1 MLAKPEYFSPPD
13 EVCCWPGRRG
23 GATAERRRRGKDAGG
38 SVAES
43 HREETA
49 IRESHREE
57 YTGGETAEEWPER
70 KREKARKKNIEIA
83 KRLFIAHNTLPLLEA
98 SGSAVV
104 SAAGNQIKSIKMKS
118 ILVKRISLN
127 LSSEINERGT
137 EVECSSRG
145 TAMAN
150 SNRNTETEHSNRG
163 TETANSCCCTDTA
176 NSNRST
182 VTESSNRGTETERS
196 CYKKAA
202 EIGAAMDEAG
212 VEYNWIDVAQWPER
226 NNGYKPEVRFRIAY
240 SQQMLFIEYYVKEAN
255 IKALYSEDKDSKPFK
270 DSCCEFFFSPECNN
284 NYYNMELNCI
294 GKGTFAFRR
303 GGRKGPKIAYGEE
316 IMKRIFRYSTLG
328 EAPIETSVKENGEL
342 FEWKLTVAIPLECF
356 TETPMNELKGK
367 TMRANFY
374 KCGDDMPK
382 PHFLTWNRIELDKP
396 DFHTPDFFGALH
408 FE

>member
-1 MLAKPEYFSPPD
+1 M
-13 EVCCWPGRRG
+13 
-23 GATAERRRRGKDAGG
+23 
-38 SVAES
+38 
-43 HREETA
+43 
-49 IRESHREE
+49 
-57 YTGGETAEEWPER
+57 TAEEWPER

-83 KRLFIAHNTLPLLEA
+83 KRLFIAHNALPLLEA
-98 SGSAVV
+98 TGGASGTARGKAIGRAAGTARGKATGKVTDKAAGKAV
-104 SAAGNQIKSIKMKS
+104 GNQIKSIEMKS

-127 LSSEINERGT
+127 LSSEIND
-137 EVECSSRG
+137 
-145 TAMAN
+145 
-150 SNRNTETEHSNRG
+150 RG
-163 TETANSCCCTDTA
+163 TETANSNRKTA
-176 NSNRST
+176 M
-182 VTESSNRGTETERS
+182 
-196 CYKKAA
+196 

>member
-1 MLAKPEYFSPPD
+1 MLA
-13 EVCCWPGRRG
+13 GRPLKSGRS
-23 GATAERRRRGKDAGG
+23 AK
-38 SVAES
+38 
-43 HREETA
+43 
-49 IRESHREE
+49 
-57 YTGGETAEEWPER
+57 ER
-70 KREKARKKNIEIA
+70 KRVRRILIA
-83 KRLFIAHNTLPLLEA
+83 KRLFIAHNTLPLLQA
-98 SGSAVV
+98 AGKAV
-104 SAAGNQIKSIKMKS
+104 GNQIKSIEMKS

-137 EVECSSRG
+137 EMECSSRG

-150 SNRNTETEHSNRG
+150 SNRSTETEHNNCS
-163 TETANSCCCTDTA
+163 TE
-176 NSNRST
+176 
-182 VTESSNRGTETERS
+182 TESSNRKT
-196 CYKKAA
+196 AM

-226 NNGYKPEVRFRIAY
+226 NNGYKPEVSFRIAY

-270 DSCCEFFFSPECNN
+270 DSCCEFFFSPECNS

-382 PHFLTWNRIELDKP
+382 PHFLTWNRIELEKP
-396 DFHTPDFFGALH
+396 DFHTPDFFGALT

>member
-1 MLAKPEYFSPPD
+1 MPERAIGKKILA
-13 EVCCWPGRRG
+13 GRPLKSGRS
-23 GATAERRRRGKDAGG
+23 AK
-38 SVAES
+38 
-43 HREETA
+43 
-49 IRESHREE
+49 
-57 YTGGETAEEWPER
+57 ER
-70 KREKARKKNIEIA
+70 KRGSKNIEIA

-98 SGSAVV
+98 TGRAAGTARGRASGTARGKAASKVTGKAAGKAV
-104 SAAGNQIKSIKMKS
+104 GNQIKSIGMKS

-127 LSSEINERGT
+127 LSSEMNDR
-137 EVECSSRG
+137 S
-145 TAMAN
+145 
-150 SNRNTETEHSNRG
+150 TETEHSNRG
-163 TETANSCCCTDTA
+163 TETVNSSCGTA
-176 NSNRST
+176 A
-182 VTESSNRGTETERS
+182 
-196 CYKKAA
+196 K
-202 EIGAAMDEAG
+202 IGAAMDEAG

-255 IKALYSEDKDSKPFK
+255 IKALYSEDKESKPFK
-270 DSCCEFFFSPECNN
+270 DSCCEFFFSPECNS

-356 TETPMNELKGK
+356 TETPMNELQGK

-382 PHFLTWNRIELDKP
+382 PHFLTWNRIELEKP

>member
-1 MLAKPEYFSPPD
+1 MRFVAGRGAVAERLQRSGAVAEMLAAAWRIAIGKKLL
-13 EVCCWPGRRG
+13 PGR
-23 GATAERRRRGKDAGG
+23 AIGKNILAGG
-38 SVAES
+38 PLKSGRSAKV
-43 HREETA
+43 
-49 IRESHREE
+49 
-57 YTGGETAEEWPER
+57 R
-70 KREKARKKNIEIA
+70 KRGSKNIEIA
-83 KRLFIAHNTLPLLEA
+83 KRLFIAHNALPLLEA
-98 SGSAVV
+98 AGKAV
-104 SAAGNQIKSIKMKS
+104 GNQIKSIEMKS

-127 LSSEINERGT
+127 LSSEINDRG
-137 EVECSSRG
+137 
-145 TAMAN
+145 
-150 SNRNTETEHSNRG
+150 
-163 TETANSCCCTDTA
+163 
-176 NSNRST
+176 T
-182 VTESSNRGTETERS
+182 VTESNNRGTETERS
-196 CYKKAA
+196 SYKKAA

-255 IKALYSEDKDSKPFK
+255 IKALYSEDKESKPFK

-396 DFHTPDFFGALH
+396 DFHTPDFFGALT

>member
-1 MLAKPEYFSPPD
+1 MLARRPLKR
-13 EVCCWPGRRG
+13 GRS
-23 GATAERRRRGKDAGG
+23 AK
-38 SVAES
+38 
-43 HREETA
+43 
-49 IRESHREE
+49 
-57 YTGGETAEEWPER
+57 ER
-70 KREKARKKNIEIA
+70 KRGSKNIEIA
-83 KRLFIAHNTLPLLEA
+83 KRLFIAHNALPLLEA
-98 SGSAVV
+98 TGGASGTARRRASGTARGKAASKVAGKAAGSAV
-104 SAAGNQIKSIKMKS
+104 GNQIKSIEMKS
-118 ILVKRISLN
+118 ILVKRISRN
-127 LSSEINERGT
+127 LSSEINDRGT
-137 EVECSSRG
+137 VTE
-145 TAMAN
+145 
-150 SNRNTETEHSNRG
+150 SNNRG
-163 TETANSCCCTDTA
+163 TE
-176 NSNRST
+176 R
-182 VTESSNRGTETERS
+182 ERS
-196 CYKKAA
+196 NYKTAA

-212 VEYNWIDVAQWPER
+212 VGYNWIDVAQWPER

-316 IMKRIFRYSTLG
+316 IMKRILRYSTLG

-356 TETPMNELKGK
+356 TETPMEALQGK

-382 PHFLTWNRIELDKP
+382 PHFLTWNRIELEKP
-396 DFHTPDFFGALH
+396 DFHTPDFFGALT

>member
-1 MLAKPEYFSPPD
+1 MLEAT
-13 EVCCWPGRRG
+13 GRASG
-23 GATAERRRRGKDAGG
+23 TARGKAASKAAG
-38 SVAES
+38 
-43 HREETA
+43 
-49 IRESHREE
+49 
-57 YTGGETAEEWPER
+57 
-70 KREKARKKNIEIA
+70 K
-83 KRLFIAHNTLPLLEA
+83 A

-104 SAAGNQIKSIKMKS
+104 SAAGNQIKSIEMKS

-137 EVECSSRG
+137 EMECSSRS

-150 SNRNTETEHSNRG
+150 SNRSTETACSNRSTETESSKRGTEKANSNRG
-163 TETANSCCCTDTA
+163 TETANSSC
-176 NSNRST
+176 
-182 VTESSNRGTETERS
+182 GT
-196 CYKKAA
+196 AA

-328 EAPIETSVKENGEL
+328 EAPIETSVKENGAL

-356 TETPMNELKGK
+356 TETPMNELQGK

-382 PHFLTWNRIELDKP
+382 PHFLTWNRIELEKP
-396 DFHTPDFFGALH
+396 DFHTPDFFGALT

>member
-1 MLAKPEYFSPPD
+1 M
-13 EVCCWPGRRG
+13 
-23 GATAERRRRGKDAGG
+23 
-38 SVAES
+38 
-43 HREETA
+43 
-49 IRESHREE
+49 
-57 YTGGETAEEWPER
+57 
-70 KREKARKKNIEIA
+70 
-83 KRLFIAHNTLPLLEA
+83 FIAHNALPLLEA
-98 SGSAVV
+98 TGGASGTARRRASGTARGKAASKAAGKASGSAVG
-104 SAAGNQIKSIKMKS
+104 SAAGNQIKSIEMKS

-127 LSSEINERGT
+127 LSSEINDRGT
-137 EVECSSRG
+137 E
-145 TAMAN
+145 
-150 SNRNTETEHSNRG
+150 
-163 TETANSCCCTDTA
+163 TA

-182 VTESSNRGTETERS
+182 VTGSSNRSTETESSNRKT
-196 CYKKAA
+196 AM

-356 TETPMNELKGK
+356 TETPMEALQGK

-396 DFHTPDFFGALH
+396 DFHTPDFFGALT

>member
-1 MLAKPEYFSPPD
+1 MLA
-13 EVCCWPGRRG
+13 GRPLKSGRS
-23 GATAERRRRGKDAGG
+23 AK
-38 SVAES
+38 
-43 HREETA
+43 
-49 IRESHREE
+49 
-57 YTGGETAEEWPER
+57 ER
-70 KREKARKKNIEIA
+70 KRGSKNIEIA
-83 KRLFIAHNTLPLLEA
+83 KRLFIAHNALPLLEA
-98 SGSAVV
+98 TGGASGTARRRASGTARGKAASKATGKVTDKAVG
-104 SAAGNQIKSIKMKS
+104 SAAGNQIKSIGMKS

-127 LSSEINERGT
+127 LSSEIND
-137 EVECSSRG
+137 C
-145 TAMAN
+145 
-150 SNRNTETEHSNRG
+150 G
-163 TETANSCCCTDTA
+163 TETANS
-176 NSNRST
+176 
-182 VTESSNRGTETERS
+182 S
-196 CYKKAA
+196 CGKAA

-226 NNGYKPEVRFRIAY
+226 NNGYNPEVRFRIAY

-396 DFHTPDFFGALH
+396 DFHTPDFFGALT

>member
-1 MLAKPEYFSPPD
+1 MLAKPEYFSPPN
-13 EVCCWPGRRG
+13 EVCCWPGRCG
-23 GATAERRRRGKDAGG
+23 GATAERRLRSEDAGG

-43 HREETA
+43 YREETA
-49 IRESHREE
+49 SRESHREE
-57 YTGGETAEEWPER
+57 YAGGETAEEWPER

-83 KRLFIAHNTLPLLEA
+83 KRLFIAHNALPLLEA
-98 SGSAVV
+98 AGKAV
-104 SAAGNQIKSIKMKS
+104 GNQIKSIEMKS

-137 EVECSSRG
+137 EMECSSRG

-150 SNRNTETEHSNRG
+150 SNRSTETEHNNCG
-163 TETANSCCCTDTA
+163 TETEHNNC
-176 NSNRST
+176 ST
-182 VTESSNRGTETERS
+182 ETESSNRKT
-196 CYKKAA
+196 AM

-328 EAPIETSVKENGEL
+328 EAPIETSVKENGKL

-356 TETPMNELKGK
+356 TETPMETLQGK

-382 PHFLTWNRIELDKP
+382 PHFLTWNRIELEKP

>member
-1 MLAKPEYFSPPD
+1 MPGRAIGKNMLA
-13 EVCCWPGRRG
+13 GRPLKSG
-23 GATAERRRRGKDAGG
+23 QSAK
-38 SVAES
+38 
-43 HREETA
+43 
-49 IRESHREE
+49 
-57 YTGGETAEEWPER
+57 ER
-70 KREKARKKNIEIA
+70 KRVSKNIEIA
-83 KRLFIAHNTLPLLEA
+83 KRLFIAHNTLPLLQA
-98 SGSAVV
+98 ACK
-104 SAAGNQIKSIKMKS
+104 AAGNQIKSIEMKS

-127 LSSEINERGT
+127 LSSEINDRGT
-137 EVECSSRG
+137 E
-145 TAMAN
+145 
-150 SNRNTETEHSNRG
+150 
-163 TETANSCCCTDTA
+163 TA

-182 VTESSNRGTETERS
+182 VTESSNRKT
-196 CYKKAA
+196 AM

-367 TMRANFY
+367 TMRANFS

-382 PHFLTWNRIELDKP
+382 PHFLTWNRIELEKP

>member
-1 MLAKPEYFSPPD
+1 MY
-13 EVCCWPGRRG
+13 
-23 GATAERRRRGKDAGG
+23 
-38 SVAES
+38 
-43 HREETA
+43 REETVA
-49 IRESHREE
+49 RESHREE

-104 SAAGNQIKSIKMKS
+104 SAVGNQIKSIGMKS

-137 EVECSSRG
+137 EMECSS
-145 TAMAN
+145 
-150 SNRNTETEHSNRG
+150 RG
-163 TETANSCCCTDTA
+163 TETANSCCCTETA
-176 NSNRST
+176 NSNSST
-182 VTESSNRGTETERS
+182 ETESSNRKT
-196 CYKKAA
+196 AM

-342 FEWKLTVAIPLECF
+342 FEWKLTVAIPLDCF
-356 TETPMNELKGK
+356 TETPMEALQGK

-382 PHFLTWNRIELDKP
+382 PHFLTWNRIELEKP
-396 DFHTPDFFGALH
+396 DFHTPDFFGALT

>member
-1 MLAKPEYFSPPD
+1 MI
-13 EVCCWPGRRG
+13 
-23 GATAERRRRGKDAGG
+23 
-38 SVAES
+38 
-43 HREETA
+43 HREETVA
-49 IRESHREE
+49 RESHREE
-57 YTGGETAEEWPER
+57 DVGGETAEEWPKR

-83 KRLFIAHNTLPLLEA
+83 KRLFIAHNALPLLEA
-98 SGSAVV
+98 SGRAAGIAVGT
-104 SAAGNQIKSIKMKS
+104 AAGKAVGNQIKSIEMKS

-127 LSSEINERGT
+127 LSSEIN
-137 EVECSSRG
+137 
-145 TAMAN
+145 
-150 SNRNTETEHSNRG
+150 
-163 TETANSCCCTDTA
+163 D
-176 NSNRST
+176 
-182 VTESSNRGTETERS
+182 RGTETERS

-328 EAPIETSVKENGEL
+328 EAPIETSVKENGKL

-396 DFHTPDFFGALH
+396 DFHTPDFFGALT

>member
-1 MLAKPEYFSPPD
+1 MRFVAGRDAVAELLAGSAMAKRMAALLQRAIGKKLRAGRAIGKTMLA
-13 EVCCWPGRRG
+13 GRPLKSGRS
-23 GATAERRRRGKDAGG
+23 AK
-38 SVAES
+38 
-43 HREETA
+43 
-49 IRESHREE
+49 
-57 YTGGETAEEWPER
+57 ER
-70 KREKARKKNIEIA
+70 KRGSKNIEIA
-83 KRLFIAHNTLPLLEA
+83 KRLFIAHNTLPLLQA
-98 SGSAVV
+98 ADK
-104 SAAGNQIKSIKMKS
+104 AAGNQKKSIEMKS

-127 LSSEINERGT
+127 LSSEINDRGT
-137 EVECSSRG
+137 E
-145 TAMAN
+145 
-150 SNRNTETEHSNRG
+150 
-163 TETANSCCCTDTA
+163 TA

-182 VTESSNRGTETERS
+182 VTESSNCSTESESSNRKT
-196 CYKKAA
+196 AM

-255 IKALYSEDKDSKPFK
+255 IKALYSEDKESKPFK

-356 TETPMNELKGK
+356 TETPMEALQGK

-396 DFHTPDFFGALH
+396 DFHTPDFFGALT

>member
-1 MLAKPEYFSPPD
+1 M
-13 EVCCWPGRRG
+13 
-23 GATAERRRRGKDAGG
+23 
-38 SVAES
+38 
-43 HREETA
+43 
-49 IRESHREE
+49 
-57 YTGGETAEEWPER
+57 
-70 KREKARKKNIEIA
+70 
-83 KRLFIAHNTLPLLEA
+83 FIAHNALPLLEATGGASGTARRRASGTARGKAASKAAGKA

-104 SAAGNQIKSIKMKS
+104 SAAGNQIKSIEMKS

-127 LSSEINERGT
+127 LSSEIND
-137 EVECSSRG
+137 
-145 TAMAN
+145 
-150 SNRNTETEHSNRG
+150 RG
-163 TETANSCCCTDTA
+163 TETAKSSC
-176 NSNRST
+176 
-182 VTESSNRGTETERS
+182 GT
-196 CYKKAA
+196 AA

-255 IKALYSEDKDSKPFK
+255 IKARYSEDKDSKPFK

-356 TETPMNELKGK
+356 TETPMETLQGK

-396 DFHTPDFFGALH
+396 DFHTPDFFGALT

>member
-1 MLAKPEYFSPPD
+1 MSGRSIGKKILA
-13 EVCCWPGRRG
+13 GRPLKSGRS
-23 GATAERRRRGKDAGG
+23 AK
-38 SVAES
+38 
-43 HREETA
+43 
-49 IRESHREE
+49 
-57 YTGGETAEEWPER
+57 ER
-70 KREKARKKNIEIA
+70 KRVRRILIA
-83 KRLFIAHNTLPLLEA
+83 KRLFIAHNTLPLLQA
-98 SGSAVV
+98 TGSAV
-104 SAAGNQIKSIKMKS
+104 GNQIKSIEMKS

-127 LSSEINERGT
+127 LSSEIN
-137 EVECSSRG
+137 
-145 TAMAN
+145 
-150 SNRNTETEHSNRG
+150 
-163 TETANSCCCTDTA
+163 D
-176 NSNRST
+176 
-182 VTESSNRGTETERS
+182 RGTETERS
-196 CYKKAA
+196 SYKKAA

-328 EAPIETSVKENGEL
+328 EAPIETCGKENGEL

-356 TETPMNELKGK
+356 TETPMEALQGK

>member
-1 MLAKPEYFSPPD
+1 MLA
-13 EVCCWPGRRG
+13 GRPLKSGRS
-23 GATAERRRRGKDAGG
+23 AK
-38 SVAES
+38 
-43 HREETA
+43 
-49 IRESHREE
+49 
-57 YTGGETAEEWPER
+57 ER
-70 KREKARKKNIEIA
+70 KRGSKNIEIA
-83 KRLFIAHNTLPLLEA
+83 KRLFIAHNALPLLEATGGASGTARRRASGTARGKAASKAAGKA

-127 LSSEINERGT
+127 LSSEINDRGT
-137 EVECSSRG
+137 E
-145 TAMAN
+145 
-150 SNRNTETEHSNRG
+150 
-163 TETANSCCCTDTA
+163 TA

-182 VTESSNRGTETERS
+182 VTESSNRGTETVRS
-196 CYKKAA
+196 SYKKAA
-202 EIGAAMDEAG
+202 DIGAAMDEAG

-382 PHFLTWNRIELDKP
+382 PHFLTWNRIELEKP
-396 DFHTPDFFGALH
+396 DFHTPDFFGALT

>member
-1 MLAKPEYFSPPD
+1 MLA
-13 EVCCWPGRRG
+13 GRPLKSGRS
-23 GATAERRRRGKDAGG
+23 AK
-38 SVAES
+38 
-43 HREETA
+43 
-49 IRESHREE
+49 
-57 YTGGETAEEWPER
+57 ER
-70 KREKARKKNIEIA
+70 KRGSKNIEIA
-83 KRLFIAHNTLPLLEA
+83 KRLFIAHNALPLLQ
-98 SGSAVV
+98 
-104 SAAGNQIKSIKMKS
+104 AAGKTVGNQIKSIEMKS

-127 LSSEINERGT
+127 LSSEINDRG
-137 EVECSSRG
+137 
-145 TAMAN
+145 
-150 SNRNTETEHSNRG
+150 
-163 TETANSCCCTDTA
+163 
-176 NSNRST
+176 T
-182 VTESSNRGTETERS
+182 VTESSSRGTETERS
-196 CYKKAA
+196 SYKKAA

-342 FEWKLTVAIPLECF
+342 FEWKLTVAIPLDCF
-356 TETPMNELKGK
+356 TETPMEALQGK

-396 DFHTPDFFGALH
+396 DFHTPDFFGALT

>member
-1 MLAKPEYFSPPD
+1 MLARPEYFSPPD

-23 GATAERRRRGKDAGG
+23 GATAERQRRSEDDGG
-38 SVAES
+38 SVAET
-43 HREETA
+43 HREETVA
-49 IRESHREE
+49 RESHREE
-57 YTGGETAEEWPER
+57 YAGGETAEEWPER
-70 KREKARKKNIEIA
+70 KREKARSKNIEIA
-83 KRLFIAHNTLPLLEA
+83 KRLFIAHNALPLLEA
-98 SGSAVV
+98 TGKVTDKAAGKAV
-104 SAAGNQIKSIKMKS
+104 GNQIKSIEMKS
-118 ILVKRISLN
+118 ILVKRINPSL
-127 LSSEINERGT
+127 SGDINERGK
-137 EVECSSRG
+137 
-145 TAMAN
+145 
-150 SNRNTETEHSNRG
+150 ETEHSNRS
-163 TETANSCCCTDTA
+163 TETEHNNC
-176 NSNRST
+176 ST
-182 VTESSNRGTETERS
+182 ETESSNRKT
-196 CYKKAA
+196 AM

-226 NNGYKPEVRFRIAY
+226 NNGYNPEVRFRIAY

-328 EAPIETSVKENGEL
+328 EAPIETSVKENGKL

>member
-1 MLAKPEYFSPPD
+1 MLA
-13 EVCCWPGRRG
+13 
-23 GATAERRRRGKDAGG
+23 ERLQRG

-43 HREETA
+43 YREETA
-49 IRESHREE
+49 SRESHREE
-57 YTGGETAEEWPER
+57 YAGGETAEEWPER
-70 KREKARKKNIEIA
+70 KREKAHKKNIEIA
-83 KRLFIAHNTLPLLEA
+83 KRLFIAHNALPLLEA
-98 SGSAVV
+98 TGGASGTARRRASSTARGKAASKAAGKAV
-104 SAAGNQIKSIKMKS
+104 GNQIKSIEMKS

-127 LSSEINERGT
+127 LSSEINDRGT
-137 EVECSSRG
+137 VTESS
-145 TAMAN
+145 N
-150 SNRNTETEHSNRG
+150 CG
-163 TETANSCCCTDTA
+163 TETT
-176 NSNRST
+176 
-182 VTESSNRGTETERS
+182 SSNRGTETERS
-196 CYKKAA
+196 SYKKAA

-255 IKALYSEDKDSKPFK
+255 IKALYSEDKESKPFK

-328 EAPIETSVKENGEL
+328 EAPIETSVKENGKL

-396 DFHTPDFFGALH
+396 DFHTPDFFGALT

>member
-1 MLAKPEYFSPPD
+1 
-13 EVCCWPGRRG
+13 
-23 GATAERRRRGKDAGG
+23 
-38 SVAES
+38 
-43 HREETA
+43 
-49 IRESHREE
+49 
-57 YTGGETAEEWPER
+57 
-70 KREKARKKNIEIA
+70 
-83 KRLFIAHNTLPLLEA
+83 
-98 SGSAVV
+98 
-104 SAAGNQIKSIKMKS
+104 MKS

-127 LSSEINERGT
+127 LSSEINDRGT
-137 EVECSSRG
+137 E
-145 TAMAN
+145 
-150 SNRNTETEHSNRG
+150 
-163 TETANSCCCTDTA
+163 TA

-196 CYKKAA
+196 SYKKAA

-328 EAPIETSVKENGEL
+328 EAPIETSGKENGEL
-342 FEWKLTVAIPLECF
+342 FEWKLTVAIPLDCF
-356 TETPMNELKGK
+356 TETPMEALQGK

-382 PHFLTWNRIELDKP
+382 PHFLTWNRIELEKP
-396 DFHTPDFFGALH
+396 DFHTPDFFGALT

>member
-1 MLAKPEYFSPPD
+1 MHYLCLRQPARQSGTK
-13 EVCCWPGRRG
+13 
-23 GATAERRRRGKDAGG
+23 K
-38 SVAES
+38 
-43 HREETA
+43 
-49 IRESHREE
+49 
-57 YTGGETAEEWPER
+57 
-70 KREKARKKNIEIA
+70 KRIE
-83 KRLFIAHNTLPLLEA
+83 
-98 SGSAVV
+98 
-104 SAAGNQIKSIKMKS
+104 MKS

-127 LSSEINERGT
+127 LSSEIND
-137 EVECSSRG
+137 
-145 TAMAN
+145 
-150 SNRNTETEHSNRG
+150 RG
-163 TETANSCCCTDTA
+163 TETANS
-176 NSNRST
+176 NRST
-182 VTESSNRGTETERS
+182 ETESSNRKT
-196 CYKKAA
+196 AM

-255 IKALYSEDKDSKPFK
+255 IKALYSEDKESKPFK

-328 EAPIETSVKENGEL
+328 EAPIETCGKENGEL

-382 PHFLTWNRIELDKP
+382 PHFLTWNRIELEKP

>member
-1 MLAKPEYFSPPD
+1 MLA
-13 EVCCWPGRRG
+13 GRPLKSGRS
-23 GATAERRRRGKDAGG
+23 AK
-38 SVAES
+38 
-43 HREETA
+43 
-49 IRESHREE
+49 
-57 YTGGETAEEWPER
+57 ER
-70 KREKARKKNIEIA
+70 KRVSKNIEIA
-83 KRLFIAHNTLPLLEA
+83 KRLFIAHNALPLLEA
-98 SGSAVV
+98 TVSAV
-104 SAAGNQIKSIKMKS
+104 GNQIKSIEMKS

-137 EVECSSRG
+137 EMECSSRG

-163 TETANSCCCTDTA
+163 TETANSCCCTETA
-176 NSNRST
+176 NSNSST
-182 VTESSNRGTETERS
+182 ETESSNRKT
-196 CYKKAA
+196 AM

-226 NNGYKPEVRFRIAY
+226 NNGYNPEVRFRIAY

-328 EAPIETSVKENGEL
+328 EAPIETRVKENGEL

-356 TETPMNELKGK
+356 TETPMEALQGK

>member
-1 MLAKPEYFSPPD
+1 M
-13 EVCCWPGRRG
+13 
-23 GATAERRRRGKDAGG
+23 
-38 SVAES
+38 
-43 HREETA
+43 
-49 IRESHREE
+49 
-57 YTGGETAEEWPER
+57 
-70 KREKARKKNIEIA
+70 
-83 KRLFIAHNTLPLLEA
+83 FIVHNALPLLEATGGASGTARRRASGTARGKAAGKA

-104 SAAGNQIKSIKMKS
+104 SAAGNQIKSIEMKS

-137 EVECSSRG
+137 EMECSSRG

-150 SNRNTETEHSNRG
+150 SNRSTETESSKRK
-163 TETANSCCCTDTA
+163 TAM
-176 NSNRST
+176 
-182 VTESSNRGTETERS
+182 
-196 CYKKAA
+196 

-212 VEYNWIDVAQWPER
+212 VECNWIDVAQWPER
-226 NNGYKPEVRFRIAY
+226 NNGYNPEVRFRIAY

-255 IKALYSEDKDSKPFK
+255 IKALYSEDKESKPFK

-328 EAPIETSVKENGEL
+328 EATIETSGKENGEL

-382 PHFLTWNRIELDKP
+382 PHFLTWNRIELEKP

>member
-1 MLAKPEYFSPPD
+1 MLA
-13 EVCCWPGRRG
+13 GRPLKSGRS
-23 GATAERRRRGKDAGG
+23 AK
-38 SVAES
+38 
-43 HREETA
+43 
-49 IRESHREE
+49 
-57 YTGGETAEEWPER
+57 ER
-70 KREKARKKNIEIA
+70 KRGSKNIEIA
-83 KRLFIAHNTLPLLEA
+83 KRLLIAHNALPLLEATGGASGTARRRASGTARGKAASKAAGKA

-104 SAAGNQIKSIKMKS
+104 STAGNQIKSIEMKS

-137 EVECSSRG
+137 EMECSCRG
-145 TAMAN
+145 TAM
-150 SNRNTETEHSNRG
+150 
-163 TETANSCCCTDTA
+163 A

-196 CYKKAA
+196 SYKKAA

-382 PHFLTWNRIELDKP
+382 PHFLTWNRIELEKP

>member
-1 MLAKPEYFSPPD
+1 M
-13 EVCCWPGRRG
+13 
-23 GATAERRRRGKDAGG
+23 
-38 SVAES
+38 
-43 HREETA
+43 
-49 IRESHREE
+49 
-57 YTGGETAEEWPER
+57 
-70 KREKARKKNIEIA
+70 
-83 KRLFIAHNTLPLLEA
+83 FIAHNALPLLEATGGASGTARRRASGTARGKAASKAAGKA

-104 SAAGNQIKSIKMKS
+104 SAAGNQIKSIEMKS

-163 TETANSCCCTDTA
+163 TETANSCCCTETA
-176 NSNRST
+176 NNNRST
-182 VTESSNRGTETERS
+182 ETEHSNCSTETESSNRKT
-196 CYKKAA
+196 AA

-226 NNGYKPEVRFRIAY
+226 NNGYNPEVRFRIAY

-356 TETPMNELKGK
+356 TETPMEALQGK

>member
-1 MLAKPEYFSPPD
+1 
-13 EVCCWPGRRG
+13 
-23 GATAERRRRGKDAGG
+23 
-38 SVAES
+38 
-43 HREETA
+43 
-49 IRESHREE
+49 
-57 YTGGETAEEWPER
+57 
-70 KREKARKKNIEIA
+70 
-83 KRLFIAHNTLPLLEA
+83 
-98 SGSAVV
+98 
-104 SAAGNQIKSIKMKS
+104 MKS

-127 LSSEINERGT
+127 LSSEIND
-137 EVECSSRG
+137 
-145 TAMAN
+145 
-150 SNRNTETEHSNRG
+150 RG
-163 TETANSCCCTDTA
+163 TETANS
-176 NSNRST
+176 NRST
-182 VTESSNRGTETERS
+182 ETEHNNCSTETESSNRKT
-196 CYKKAA
+196 AA

-212 VEYNWIDVAQWPER
+212 VGYNWIDVAQWPER

>member
-1 MLAKPEYFSPPD
+1 MLA
-13 EVCCWPGRRG
+13 GRPLKSGRS
-23 GATAERRRRGKDAGG
+23 AK
-38 SVAES
+38 
-43 HREETA
+43 
-49 IRESHREE
+49 
-57 YTGGETAEEWPER
+57 ER
-70 KREKARKKNIEIA
+70 KRRSKNIEIA
-83 KRLFIAHNTLPLLEA
+83 KRLFIAHNALPLLEA
-98 SGSAVV
+98 AGKAV
-104 SAAGNQIKSIKMKS
+104 GNQIKSIGMKS

-127 LSSEINERGT
+127 LSSEIN
-137 EVECSSRG
+137 
-145 TAMAN
+145 
-150 SNRNTETEHSNRG
+150 
-163 TETANSCCCTDTA
+163 D
-176 NSNRST
+176 
-182 VTESSNRGTETERS
+182 RGTETERS
-196 CYKKAA
+196 SYKKAA

-255 IKALYSEDKDSKPFK
+255 IKALYSEDKESKPFK

-328 EAPIETSVKENGEL
+328 EAPIETRVKENGEL

-382 PHFLTWNRIELDKP
+382 PHFLTWNRIELEKP

>member
-1 MLAKPEYFSPPD
+1 M
-13 EVCCWPGRRG
+13 
-23 GATAERRRRGKDAGG
+23 
-38 SVAES
+38 
-43 HREETA
+43 
-49 IRESHREE
+49 
-57 YTGGETAEEWPER
+57 
-70 KREKARKKNIEIA
+70 
-83 KRLFIAHNTLPLLEA
+83 FIAHNALPLLQATGRTAGTARRRA
-98 SGSAVV
+98 SGTARGKAASQATGKVTGKATSKAAGKAV
-104 SAAGNQIKSIKMKS
+104 GNQIKSIGMKS

-127 LSSEINERGT
+127 LSSEMN
-137 EVECSSRG
+137 
-145 TAMAN
+145 
-150 SNRNTETEHSNRG
+150 
-163 TETANSCCCTDTA
+163 D
-176 NSNRST
+176 RST

-196 CYKKAA
+196 SYKKAA

-255 IKALYSEDKDSKPFK
+255 IKALYSEDKESKPFK

-303 GGRKGPKIAYGEE
+303 GGRKGSKIAYGEE

-328 EAPIETSVKENGEL
+328 EAPIETCGKENGEL

-396 DFHTPDFFGALH
+396 DFHTPDFFGALT

>member
-1 MLAKPEYFSPPD
+1 MLAKPENFSPPN
-13 EVCCWPGRRG
+13 EVCCWPGRCG
-23 GATAERRRRGKDAGG
+23 GASAERRRRSEDAGG

-43 HREETA
+43 YREETA
-49 IRESHREE
+49 SRESHREE
-57 YTGGETAEEWPER
+57 DVGGETAEEWPER

-83 KRLFIAHNTLPLLEA
+83 KRLFIAHNALPLLEATGGASGTARRRASGTARGKAASKAAGKA

-104 SAAGNQIKSIKMKS
+104 SAAGNQIKSIEMKS

-127 LSSEINERGT
+127 LSSEIN
-137 EVECSSRG
+137 
-145 TAMAN
+145 
-150 SNRNTETEHSNRG
+150 
-163 TETANSCCCTDTA
+163 D
-176 NSNRST
+176 
-182 VTESSNRGTETERS
+182 RGTETERS
-196 CYKKAA
+196 SYKKAA

-226 NNGYKPEVRFRIAY
+226 NNGYNPEVRFRIAY

-328 EAPIETSVKENGEL
+328 EAPIETRVKENGEL

-356 TETPMNELKGK
+356 TETPMEALQGK
-367 TMRANFY
+367 TMRATFY

>member
-1 MLAKPEYFSPPD
+1 MPERAIGKKMLA
-13 EVCCWPGRRG
+13 GRPLKSGRS
-23 GATAERRRRGKDAGG
+23 AK
-38 SVAES
+38 
-43 HREETA
+43 
-49 IRESHREE
+49 
-57 YTGGETAEEWPER
+57 ER
-70 KREKARKKNIEIA
+70 KRGSKNIEIA
-83 KRLFIAHNTLPLLEA
+83 KRLFIAHNALPLLEA
-98 SGSAVV
+98 TGGASGTARRRASGTARGKAISRAAGIAVGT
-104 SAAGNQIKSIKMKS
+104 AAGKAVGNQIKSIEMKS

-127 LSSEINERGT
+127 LSSEINDRGT
-137 EVECSSRG
+137 E
-145 TAMAN
+145 
-150 SNRNTETEHSNRG
+150 
-163 TETANSCCCTDTA
+163 
-176 NSNRST
+176 
-182 VTESSNRGTETERS
+182 TESSNRKT
-196 CYKKAA
+196 AM
-202 EIGAAMDEAG
+202 EIGAAMDAAG

-255 IKALYSEDKDSKPFK
+255 IKALYSEDKESKPFK
-270 DSCCEFFFSPECNN
+270 DSCCEFFFSPECNS

-342 FEWKLTVAIPLECF
+342 FEWKLTVAIPLDCF
-356 TETPMNELKGK
+356 TETPMEALQGK

>member
-1 MLAKPEYFSPPD
+1 MLA
-13 EVCCWPGRRG
+13 GRPLKSGRS
-23 GATAERRRRGKDAGG
+23 AK
-38 SVAES
+38 
-43 HREETA
+43 
-49 IRESHREE
+49 
-57 YTGGETAEEWPER
+57 ER
-70 KREKARKKNIEIA
+70 KRGSKNIEIA
-83 KRLFIAHNTLPLLEA
+83 KRLFIAHNALPLLQA
-98 SGSAVV
+98 AGKAV
-104 SAAGNQIKSIKMKS
+104 GNQIKSIGMKS

-127 LSSEINERGT
+127 LSSEMNDR
-137 EVECSSRG
+137 S
-145 TAMAN
+145 
-150 SNRNTETEHSNRG
+150 TETEHN
-163 TETANSCCCTDTA
+163 
-176 NSNRST
+176 
-182 VTESSNRGTETERS
+182 NRGTETERS
-196 CYKKAA
+196 SYKKAA

-212 VEYNWIDVAQWPER
+212 VGYNWIDVAQWPER

-396 DFHTPDFFGALH
+396 DFHTPDFFGALT

>member
-1 MLAKPEYFSPPD
+1 MLAKPEYFSPPN
-13 EVCCWPGRRG
+13 EVCCWPGRCG
-23 GATAERRRRGKDAGG
+23 GASAERRRHGGDAGG
-38 SVAES
+38 SVSES
-43 HREETA
+43 HRKETVA
-49 IRESHREE
+49 RESHREE
-57 YTGGETAEEWPER
+57 DVGGETAEEWPER

-83 KRLFIAHNTLPLLEA
+83 KRLFIAHNALPLLEA
-98 SGSAVV
+98 TGRAAGIAVGT
-104 SAAGNQIKSIKMKS
+104 AAGKAVGNQIKSIEMKS

-127 LSSEINERGT
+127 LSSEINERGK
-137 EVECSSRG
+137 EMECSSHG

-150 SNRNTETEHSNRG
+150 SNRS
-163 TETANSCCCTDTA
+163 TETAC
-176 NSNRST
+176 SNRST

-196 CYKKAA
+196 SYKKAA

-328 EAPIETSVKENGEL
+328 EAPIETCGKENGEL

-356 TETPMNELKGK
+356 TETPMEALQGK

-382 PHFLTWNRIELDKP
+382 PHFLTWNRIELEKP

>member
-1 MLAKPEYFSPPD
+1 MLA
-13 EVCCWPGRRG
+13 GRPLKSGRS
-23 GATAERRRRGKDAGG
+23 AK
-38 SVAES
+38 
-43 HREETA
+43 
-49 IRESHREE
+49 
-57 YTGGETAEEWPER
+57 ER
-70 KREKARKKNIEIA
+70 KRVRRILIA

-98 SGSAVV
+98 TGGASGTARRRAAG
-104 SAAGNQIKSIKMKS
+104 SAAGNQKKSIEMKS

-127 LSSEINERGT
+127 LSSEMNDR
-137 EVECSSRG
+137 S
-145 TAMAN
+145 
-150 SNRNTETEHSNRG
+150 TETEHSNRG
-163 TETANSCCCTDTA
+163 TETVNSSC
-176 NSNRST
+176 
-182 VTESSNRGTETERS
+182 GT
-196 CYKKAA
+196 AA

-382 PHFLTWNRIELDKP
+382 PHFLTWNRIELEKP
-396 DFHTPDFFGALH
+396 DFHTPDFFGALT

>member
-1 MLAKPEYFSPPD
+1 M
-13 EVCCWPGRRG
+13 
-23 GATAERRRRGKDAGG
+23 
-38 SVAES
+38 
-43 HREETA
+43 
-49 IRESHREE
+49 
-57 YTGGETAEEWPER
+57 
-70 KREKARKKNIEIA
+70 IA
-83 KRLFIAHNTLPLLEA
+83 KRLFIAHNALPLLEA
-98 SGSAVV
+98 TGGASGTARGKAASKAAGKADG
-104 SAAGNQIKSIKMKS
+104 SAAGNQKKSIEMKS

-127 LSSEINERGT
+127 LSSEIND
-137 EVECSSRG
+137 
-145 TAMAN
+145 
-150 SNRNTETEHSNRG
+150 RG
-163 TETANSCCCTDTA
+163 TETAKSSC
-176 NSNRST
+176 
-182 VTESSNRGTETERS
+182 GT
-196 CYKKAA
+196 AA
-202 EIGAAMDEAG
+202 EISAAMDEAG

-255 IKALYSEDKDSKPFK
+255 IKALYSEDKESKPFK

-342 FEWKLTVAIPLECF
+342 FEWKLTVAIPLDCF
-356 TETPMNELKGK
+356 TETPMEALQGK

-396 DFHTPDFFGALH
+396 DFHTPDFFGALT

>member
-1 MLAKPEYFSPPD
+1 M
-13 EVCCWPGRRG
+13 
-23 GATAERRRRGKDAGG
+23 
-38 SVAES
+38 
-43 HREETA
+43 
-49 IRESHREE
+49 
-57 YTGGETAEEWPER
+57 
-70 KREKARKKNIEIA
+70 
-83 KRLFIAHNTLPLLEA
+83 FIAHNALPLLEA
-98 SGSAVV
+98 IGGASGTARRRASGTARGKAASKAAGKADGSAV
-104 SAAGNQIKSIKMKS
+104 GNQIKSIEMKS

-137 EVECSSRG
+137 EMECSSRG

-163 TETANSCCCTDTA
+163 TETANSCCCTETA

-182 VTESSNRGTETERS
+182 ETESSNRKT
-196 CYKKAA
+196 AM

-226 NNGYKPEVRFRIAY
+226 NNGYNPEVRFRIAY

-328 EAPIETSVKENGEL
+328 EAPIETSVKEKGEL

-382 PHFLTWNRIELDKP
+382 SHFLTWNRIELEKP
-396 DFHTPDFFGALH
+396 DFHTPDFFGALT